1 MTRCVRIRYAR
12 FPMLFSLAVIGAGCA
27 STPPPLSELAAADAA
42 LAVARDA
49 GASDFAPV
57 ELGFAEDK
65 RRAAG
70 AALDG
75 RDYADARR
83 LALQAEADAAL
94 AEAKSRATT
103 NRNAVQAKTRE
114 NATLRAELL
123 GSDRP

>member
-1 MTRCVRIRYAR
+1 MTRCVRIRYA
-12 FPMLFSLAVIGAGCA
+12 MLLPIALFGAGCA
-27 STPPPLSELAAADAA
+27 SAPPPLSEIAAADAA
-42 LAVARDA
+42 LAVAREA

-70 AALDG
+70 DALDG

-94 AEAKSRATT
+94 AEAKSRATSS
-103 NRNAVQAKTRE
+103 RNAVQAKTRE